1 MRQLTLLQV
10 LALALSLPRIFPRVF
25 NVDSTQ
31 GHEWIYIEVHRR
43 EKMKRKTFDKIVT
56 FIGAGLTV
64 FLFAVAALVNWGASF
79 ASDSVTSQLKAQE
92 ITMPAATGN
101 SAESADVTAYFK
113 EHGGMLMTTGKDAQ
127 MYADHFI
134 GFHMSK
140 MPTYNEAT
148 ALARSASPDKK
159 AAADATVETVFK
171 GNMLRGT
178 LLTAYAF
185 GTLGSLAAYG
195 AIAALAGALLMLVLT
210 IAGVIHLRR
219 TPVDAMI

>member
-1 MRQLTLLQV
+1 MGGFTELKME
-10 LALALSLPRIFPRVF
+10 RI
-25 NVDSTQ
+25 
-31 GHEWIYIEVHRR
+31 
-43 EKMKRKTFDKIVT
+43 MKRKTFDKIVT

-64 FLFAVAALVNWGASF
+64 FLFVVAGLVNWGATF
-79 ASDSVTSQLKAQE
+79 ASDSVTSQLEAQE

-101 SAESADVTAYFK
+101 ADEPADVTEYFK
-113 EHGGMLMTTGKDAQ
+113 THGGKLMTTGKDAQ

-134 GFHMSK
+134 AFHMSH

-148 ALARSASPDKK
+148 ALARSASPEKK

-185 GTLGSLAAYG
+185 GTLGQLAGYG
-195 AIAALAGALLMLVLT
+195 AIAAIAAAILMLLLT
-210 IAGVIHLRR
+210 IAGLIHLRR
-219 TPVDAMI
+219 TPADAMI

>member
-1 MRQLTLLQV
+1 
-10 LALALSLPRIFPRVF
+10 
-25 NVDSTQ
+25 
-31 GHEWIYIEVHRR
+31 
-43 EKMKRKTFDKIVT
+43 MKRKTFDKIVT
-56 FIGAGLTV
+56 YIGAGLTV
-64 FLFAVAALVNWGASF
+64 FLFAVAGLVNWGASF

-92 ITMPAATGN
+92 ITMPATTGN
-101 SAESADVTAYFK
+101 SAEGKDVTAYFK
-113 EHGGMLMTTGKDAQ
+113 AHGGKLMTTGKDAQ

-148 ALARSASPDKK
+148 AAARSATPENK
-159 AAADATVETVFK
+159 ASADATVETVFK

-185 GTLGSLAAYG
+185 GTLGTLAGYG
-195 AIAALAGALLMLVLT
+195 AIAALIGALLMLVLT

-219 TPVDAMI
+219 TPEEAMI

>member
-1 MRQLTLLQV
+1 VDLQE
-10 LALALSLPRIFPRVF
+10 LKMER
-25 NVDSTQ
+25 
-31 GHEWIYIEVHRR
+31 
-43 EKMKRKTFDKIVT
+43 KMKRKTFDKIVT
-56 FIGAGLTV
+56 IIGAGLTV
-64 FLFAVAALVNWGASF
+64 FLFVVTGLVNWGASF
-79 ASDSVTSQLKAQE
+79 ASDSVASQLKAQE
-92 ITMPAATGN
+92 ITMPATTGN
-101 SAESADVTAYFK
+101 ADESADVTAYFK
-113 EHGGMLMTTGKDAQ
+113 EHGGKLMSTGKDAQ

-134 GFHMSK
+134 GFHMSH

-185 GTLGSLAAYG
+185 GTLGMLAGYG
-195 AIAALAGALLMLVLT
+195 AIAALIGALLMLVLT

-219 TPVDAMI
+219 TPDEAMI

>member
-1 MRQLTLLQV
+1 VDLQE
-10 LALALSLPRIFPRVF
+10 LKLER
-25 NVDSTQ
+25 
-31 GHEWIYIEVHRR
+31 
-43 EKMKRKTFDKIVT
+43 KMKRKTFDKIVT

-64 FLFAVAALVNWGASF
+64 FLFVVAALVNWGASF
-79 ASDSVTSQLKAQE
+79 ASDSVASQLKAQE

-101 SAESADVTAYFK
+101 ADEPAEVTAYFK
-113 EHGGMLMTTGKDAQ
+113 EHGGKLMNTGKDAQ

-134 GFHMSK
+134 AFHMAH

-148 ALARSASPDKK
+148 ALARAASPDKK

-185 GTLGSLAAYG
+185 GTLGVLAGYG

-210 IAGVIHLRR
+210 IAGAIHLRR
-219 TPVDAMI
+219 TPDEAMI

>member
-1 MRQLTLLQV
+1 
-10 LALALSLPRIFPRVF
+10 
-25 NVDSTQ
+25 
-31 GHEWIYIEVHRR
+31 
-43 EKMKRKTFDKIVT
+43 MKRKTFDKIVT
-56 FIGAGLTV
+56 YIGAGLTI
-64 FLFAVAALVNWGASF
+64 FLFAVAALVNWGATF
-79 ASDSVTSQLKAQE
+79 ASDSVTSQLAAQE
-92 ITMPAATGN
+92 ITMPASTGN
-101 SAESADVTAYFK
+101 ADESADVTEYFK
-113 EHGGMLMTTGKDAQ
+113 SHGGKLMTSGKDAQ

-134 GFHMSK
+134 GFHMSH

-148 ALARSASPDKK
+148 ALARAASPDKK

-185 GTLGSLAAYG
+185 GTLGVLAGYG

-219 TPVDAMI
+219 TPDEAMI

>member
-1 MRQLTLLQV
+1 MGGFTELKME
-10 LALALSLPRIFPRVF
+10 RI
-25 NVDSTQ
+25 
-31 GHEWIYIEVHRR
+31 
-43 EKMKRKTFDKIVT
+43 MKRKTFDKIVT

-64 FLFAVAALVNWGASF
+64 FLFVVAGLVNWGATF
-79 ASDSVTSQLKAQE
+79 ASDSVASQLKAQE
-92 ITMPAATGN
+92 ITMPATTGN
-101 SAESADVTAYFK
+101 ADETADVTEYFK
-113 EHGGMLMTTGKDAQ
+113 AHGGKLMTTGKDAQ

-134 GFHMSK
+134 AFHMAH

-148 ALARSASPDKK
+148 ALARAASPEKK

-185 GTLGSLAAYG
+185 GTLGQLAGYG

-219 TPVDAMI
+219 TPEEAMI

>member
-1 MRQLTLLQV
+1 MGGFT
-10 LALALSLPRIFPRVF
+10 
-25 NVDSTQ
+25 
-31 GHEWIYIEVHRR
+31 EVKMER
-43 EKMKRKTFDKIVT
+43 KMKRKTFDKIVT
-56 FIGAGLTV
+56 YIGAGLTI
-64 FLFAVAALVNWGASF
+64 FLFAVAALVNWGATF
-79 ASDSVTSQLKAQE
+79 ASDSVTSQLAAQE
-92 ITMPAATGN
+92 ITMPASTGN
-101 SAESADVTAYFK
+101 ADESADVTKYFK
-113 EHGGMLMTTGKDAQ
+113 SHGGKLMTSGKDAQ

-134 GFHMSK
+134 GFHMSH

-148 ALARSASPDKK
+148 ALARAASPDKK

-185 GTLGSLAAYG
+185 GTLGVLAGYG

-219 TPVDAMI
+219 TPEEAMI

>member
-1 MRQLTLLQV
+1 
-10 LALALSLPRIFPRVF
+10 
-25 NVDSTQ
+25 
-31 GHEWIYIEVHRR
+31 
-43 EKMKRKTFDKIVT
+43 MKRKTFDKIVT
-56 FIGAGLTV
+56 YIGAGLTV
-64 FLFAVAALVNWGASF
+64 FLFAVAGLVNWGASF

-92 ITMPAATGN
+92 ITMPATTGN
-101 SAESADVTAYFK
+101 SAEAADVTAYFK
-113 EHGGMLMTTGKDAQ
+113 AHGGKLMTTGKDAQ
-127 MYADHFI
+127 MYADHYI

-148 ALARSASPDKK
+148 TAARSATPENK

-185 GTLGSLAAYG
+185 GTLGTLAGYG
-195 AIAALAGALLMLVLT
+195 AIAALAGAILMLILT

-219 TPVDAMI
+219 TPIDAMI